1 MREKKL
7 SRLTKTGSAALVSSV
22 IGMMTVGAAFA
33 NDKQTWCML
42 QVTAGSPNTGK
53 NECAN
58 SVHPPPPSLL
68 SVPPN

>member
-33 NDKQTWCML
+33 NDKLVEL
-42 QVTAGSPNTGK
+42 QKDEANWVMQGK
-53 NECAN
+53 NYSCLLYT
-58 SVHPPPPSLL
+58 SPS
-68 SVPPN
+68 PRDRG